1 VKKSGTSL
9 LSFSTVL
16 YTLVMNSNFYSLL
29 SALLCSFFIIACSS
43 SDEDEFSLVG
53 TNTSIAEIAG
63 NWNAT
68 RGFFV
73 SSATGPL
80 MATDVV
86 AEGGSVTLS
95 IQTTGQFSI
104 TVKEAG
110 RTPDTSTGRM
120 TFDEDLLV
128 IFFDDDPG
136 EWEFFGIVHNEPN
149 LSIQGGNGSAEF
161 DFDGDGTKEPANV
174 EFDFVRI

>member
-1 VKKSGTSL
+1 MN
-9 LSFSTVL
+9 LSIKI
-16 YTLVMNSNFYSLL
+16 MNSNFYSVL

-43 SDEDEFSLVG
+43 SDGEGDEFSLVG
-53 TNTSIAEIAG
+53 SNTSIAEIAG

-68 RGFFV
+68 KGLFQ
-73 SSATGPL
+73 SASLGP
-80 MATDVV
+80 ATETDVV

-120 TFDEDLLV
+120 AFDEDLLV

-136 EWEFFGIVHNEPN
+136 EWEYFGIVHNEPN
-149 LSIQGGNGSAEF
+149 LSIQGGNGSADF
-161 DFDGDGTKEPANV
+161 DFDGDGTKEPAYV
-174 EFDFVRI
+174 DFEFVRI